1 MPIVT
6 SEHGTFATS
15 ETTFCPEC
23 GQLIRWEIYRMEDS
37 EDDKFFGVLEKLI
50 YHQEN
55 DKSCIREKK
64 LKGLLK

>member
-1 MPIVT
+1 MSIVT
-6 SEHGTFATS
+6 SEHGTFTTS

-23 GQLIRWEIYRMEDS
+23 GELIRWETCRLEDS
-37 EDDKFFGVLEKLI
+37 EDDKFSGVLKKLI

-55 DKSCIREKK
+55 DKSCIREQK